1 MTKTYKKRKQK
12 RGGAGFIPVNCDYL
26 EAKKCNND
34 DRDKRL
40 KWCSDEERKKY
51 VMYCC
56 DSRTDKQMEEFIT
69 ALKKDLK
76 EQVNK
81 PNGVEDFSNEHLL
94 PKELQDLLDKSKELQ
109 DLSNKSGLD
118 KSGLTRVKSRR
129 RRRRRSSRRRRR
141 RRRPKRG
148 RSAKR

>member
-34 DRDKRL
+34 NRDKRL

-69 ALKKDLK
+69 ALNKDLEEK
-76 EQVNK
+76 VNK
-81 PNGVEDFSNEHLL
+81 PNGVEDFPNKHLL
-94 PKELQDLLDKSKELQ
+94 PKDLQEL
-109 DLSNKSGLD
+109 LD

-141 RRRPKRG
+141 RPKRG
-148 RSAKR
+148 RTSKR

>member
-12 RGGAGFIPVNCDYL
+12 RGGAGFVALSCDHL
-26 EAKKCNND
+26 EAKKCYD
-34 DRDKRL
+34 DNRDERIKTCDD
-40 KWCSDEERKKY
+40 KERKKY

-56 DSRTDKQMEEFIT
+56 DSHTDKQMEEFIN
-69 ALKKDLK
+69 ALKKDL
-76 EQVNK
+76 EERDLEERNK
-81 PNGVEDFSNEHLL
+81 PDQVQVKLNKHLL
-94 PKELQDLLDKSKELQ
+94 PKELRDLLPDE
-109 DLSNKSGLD
+109 
-118 KSGLTRVKSRR
+118 SGLTRVKSRR